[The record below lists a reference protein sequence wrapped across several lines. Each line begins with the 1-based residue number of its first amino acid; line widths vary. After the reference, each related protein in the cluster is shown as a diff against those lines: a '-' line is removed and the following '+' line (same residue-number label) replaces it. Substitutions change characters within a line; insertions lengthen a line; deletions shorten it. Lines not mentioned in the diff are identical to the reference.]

1 MERSIRAKIDKLKI
15 KQIVLL
21 GLLSASWA
29 LLIAVFVTGHFWDL
43 ENIHQ
48 NLSSLRVWTSLNRAY
63 ILFFVLFYI
72 GLHFMIP
79 IKKMYSWL
87 FEKRWVVAFF
97 VLIFLTINRYHGDSI
112 SYYADAIQPG
122 VGSASSYPIIGEE
135 RDIRSDEFI
144 GTTPSILAS
153 GYGDE
158 PYGKYNEILRGTKSL
173 NIINGV
179 YLGYSTLAYAP
190 WYFVYA
196 ILPVEY
202 AFSFCWYTP
211 IILCFLMSIELF
223 YIISKKKKLLSVA
236 GAFLVVFSSFYMWWT
251 FSIRIAATAGT
262 IVCLYYFIH
271 CKENWK
277 RVLLGGGTAICFAN
291 FIITLYPAWQVPF
304 GYMYLA
310 IGIWLV
316 HDNWDKIKRF
326 EKKEWAILGVSIVF
340 CLSLV
345 ASYFVG
351 IAEYTE
357 SISSTV
363 YPGLRR
369 EYGGGALYKI
379 FWYAQAPF
387 YAFKDIGNAS
397 EAGVFFS
404 LFPIPS
410 IMALY
415 CWIKEKKKDWLT
427 GGLLIVQIPMLFYVT
442 TGLPKTIASLLLFS
456 NATPSRVIDVIGL
469 IQIFLIIILMSRYST
484 IKRVPGFVGI
494 LGGGITAGICLWVS
508 EITYPGYLGSGEKV
522 IMFII
527 ITFLGF
533 SLIYGVK
540 NKVSNVVLYTFIGV
554 SVFTSF
560 YVRPIMKGLDA
571 IYSKPVAAE
580 IQKICNENENE
591 KWITKGLG
599 LTLPAYSVSCG
610 ASTINSV
617 NLYPNMELW
626 KKLDPEK
633 KYEDIYNRFAHINVS
648 FTKKDTWFEAISGD
662 YIEIH
667 LSYKDI
673 EKTEASYLLV
683 GGEEE
688 IDFDNGY
695 VKFEKQYQENGI
707 SIFKLSYF

>member
-251 FSIRIAATAGT
+251 FSVRIAATAGT

-326 EKKEWAILGVSIVF
+326 EKRS
-340 CLSLV
+340 
-345 ASYFVG
+345 
-351 IAEYTE
+351 
-357 SISSTV
+357 
-363 YPGLRR
+363 GL
-369 EYGGGALYKI
+369 
-379 FWYAQAPF
+379 F
-387 YAFKDIGNAS
+387 
-397 EAGVFFS
+397 
-404 LFPIPS
+404 
-410 IMALY
+410 
-415 CWIKEKKKDWLT
+415 
-427 GGLLIVQIPMLFYVT
+427 
-442 TGLPKTIASLLLFS
+442 
-456 NATPSRVIDVIGL
+456 
-469 IQIFLIIILMSRYST
+469 
-484 IKRVPGFVGI
+484 
-494 LGGGITAGICLWVS
+494 
-508 EITYPGYLGSGEKV
+508 
-522 IMFII
+522 
-527 ITFLGF
+527 
-533 SLIYGVK
+533 
-540 NKVSNVVLYTFIGV
+540 
-554 SVFTSF
+554 
-560 YVRPIMKGLDA
+560 
-571 IYSKPVAAE
+571 
-580 IQKICNENENE
+580 
-591 KWITKGLG
+591 
-599 LTLPAYSVSCG
+599 
-610 ASTINSV
+610 
-617 NLYPNMELW
+617 
-626 KKLDPEK
+626 
-633 KYEDIYNRFAHINVS
+633 
-648 FTKKDTWFEAISGD
+648 
-662 YIEIH
+662 
-667 LSYKDI
+667 
-673 EKTEASYLLV
+673 
-683 GGEEE
+683 
-688 IDFDNGY
+688 
-695 VKFEKQYQENGI
+695 
-707 SIFKLSYF
+707 